1 MQRFIFPATFAPD
14 IDGGYCVKFADIP
27 EALTQGETIQEAYT
41 EAIDCL
47 EEAIANRIVM
57 KLPIPQA
64 SIIQKGQYSIPL
76 RGLMAAKAALY
87 LTLRKNDVTK
97 WQLSQQLHCDKDE
110 VDRLIDPYH
119 HSELPRIEAALLM
132 LKQQLVIEVRA
143 VA

>member
-1 MQRFIFPATFAPD
+1 MQRLIFPATFAPD
-14 IDGGYCVKFADIP
+14 KDSGYCVKFDDIP
-27 EALTQGETIQEAYT
+27 EAVTQGETVQDAYT

-76 RGLMAAKAALY
+76 RGRMAAKAALY
-87 LTLRKNDVTK
+87 IALHNNDVTK
-97 WQLSQQLHCDKDE
+97 RQLSQQLHCNKDE
-110 VDRLIDPYH
+110 VDRLIDPCH
-119 HSELPRIEAALLM
+119 HSELPRIEAALFM